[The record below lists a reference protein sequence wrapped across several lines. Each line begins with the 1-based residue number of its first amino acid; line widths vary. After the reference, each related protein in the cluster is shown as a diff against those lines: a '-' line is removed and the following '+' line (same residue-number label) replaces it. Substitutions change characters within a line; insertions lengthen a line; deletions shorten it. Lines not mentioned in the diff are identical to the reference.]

1 MSKKEPSEEQQKA
14 FKNVEGLLHGM
25 MGDRSVP
32 RNVKRVA
39 QQGINILHQ
48 GDESPGVLAS
58 NVLYLIVDLSSDP
71 NIPFHSRT
79 VLYRII
85 SLLEPIKD

>member
-1 MSKKEPSEEQQKA
+1 MSKKEITEEQQKT

-39 QQGINILHQ
+39 QQGINIIHQ
-48 GDESPGVLAS
+48 ANESPGILAS